1 MIEAKSPQKS
11 RPRLIYIRKIPQIGG
26 WFKADYKGLIDHE
39 DDDDF
44 SSTLEFQ
51 LGKMFTPRIV
61 LYGEGFIGDE
71 VFDTNIYDWGLG
83 LGVRFMY

>member
-1 MIEAKSPQKS
+1 MEFPILRYSG
-11 RPRLIYIRKIPQIGG
+11 RTIGAVQVDG
-26 WFKADYKGLIDHE
+26 LAVKGLIDHE

-51 LGKMFTPRIV
+51 LGKMFTPGIG

-71 VFDTNIYDWGLG
+71 VFDTNAFGWGLG
-83 LGVRFMY
+83 IKFMY